1 MICQP
6 AVAGRFYP
14 ATRAA
19 LEQQVDSFLA
29 PELRNEVRSDAP
41 SESPSG
47 APSHAASGAT
57 RDILRDVSRDAATR
71 AAIACMVPHA
81 GYMYS
86 GHVAGAVFA
95 RLDLPQRF
103 IMLGPRHFPRGAS
116 MAILSEGAWRTPLG
130 DAQVDA
136 ALAADLRRACPLLR
150 EDSVAHEQEHALEVQ
165 LPFLQRRVGDFRF
178 VPIALGTI
186 RYEELEAIGRA
197 VAKVVAAAGEHVML
211 IASSDMNHYESEAT
225 THVKDR
231 KALERVLALD
241 PRGLL
246 DVVMREEISMCGV
259 GPMVSVMIAAR
270 DLGATRAE
278 LVRYATSGDVSGDRE
293 EVVGYAGVII
303 Q

>member
-1 MICQP
+1 VICQP

-29 PELRNEVRSDAP
+29 PELRSETRTDA
-41 SESPSG
+41 SGESRSG
-47 APSHAASGAT
+47 APSHAAGDAA
-57 RDILRDVSRDAATR
+57 RDAAPR

-95 RLDLPQRF
+95 RLDLPKRF
-103 IMLGPRHFPRGAS
+103 ILLGPRHFPRGAS

>member
-1 MICQP
+1 VIRQP

-19 LEQQVDSFLA
+19 LEQQVDGFLA
-29 PELRNEVRSDAP
+29 LEAQSDAS
-41 SESPSG
+41 SE
-47 APSHAASGAT
+47 APTRAVNAAS
-57 RDILRDVSRDAATR
+57 R

-81 GYMYS
+81 GHMYS

-95 RLDLPQRF
+95 RLDLPKRF

-116 MAILSEGAWRTPLG
+116 MAILSAGAWRTPLG

-136 ALAADLRRACPLLR
+136 ALAAELRRACPLLR
-150 EDSVAHEQEHALEVQ
+150 EDSVAHEHEHALEVQ
-165 LPFLQRRVGDFRF
+165 LPFLQRRAGDFRF

-186 RYEELEAIGRA
+186 RYDDLEALGRA
-197 VAKVVAAAGEHVML
+197 VANAVAAAGERVMI
-211 IASSDMNHYESEAT
+211 IASSDMNHYESEAI

-231 KALERVLALD
+231 QALERVLALD

-259 GPMVSVMIAAR
+259 GPMVSVLIAAR
-270 DLGATRAE
+270 ELGATQAE
-278 LVRYATSGDVSGDRE
+278 LIRYATSGDVSGDRE
-293 EVVGYAGVII
+293 EVVGYAGIII

>member
-1 MICQP
+1 VIRQP

-19 LEQQVDSFLA
+19 LEQQVNSFLA
-29 PELRNEVRSDAP
+29 PPEAHGVAP
-41 SESPSG
+41 DDVQSG
-47 APSHAASGAT
+47 APSNAAP
-57 RDILRDVSRDAATR
+57 R

-95 RLDLPQRF
+95 RLDLPKRF
-103 IMLGPRHFPRGAS
+103 IMLGPRHYPRGAA

-130 DAQVDA
+130 DAQLDA
-136 ALAADLRRACPLLR
+136 ALASDLRRACPLLR
-150 EDSVAHEQEHALEVQ
+150 EDAVAHEHEHALEVQ
-165 LPFLQRRVGDFRF
+165 LPFLQRRAGDFHF

-197 VAKVVAAAGEHVML
+197 VANVIANAGERVML
-211 IASSDMNHYESEAT
+211 IASSDMNHYESDAIT
-225 THVKDR
+225 RIKDR

-246 DVVMREEISMCGV
+246 EVVMREEISMCGV

-270 DLGATRAE
+270 ELGATQAE

-303 Q
+303 N